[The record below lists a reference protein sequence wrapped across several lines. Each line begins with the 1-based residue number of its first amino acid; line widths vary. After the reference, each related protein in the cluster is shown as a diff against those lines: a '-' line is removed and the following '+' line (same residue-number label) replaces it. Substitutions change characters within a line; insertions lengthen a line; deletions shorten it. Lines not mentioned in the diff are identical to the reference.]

1 MDTMKKKLF
10 IGCSSFVLLIVLVL
24 NFTHKNY
31 YYKTVW
37 YNLPGIFD
45 QNIFYSRGISKSP
58 MPLEWEKNTLYNKY
72 PLSQPLIDTLEKYET
87 ISLVF
92 IQRDSILIEKY
103 WSGIVD
109 TSRSNSF
116 SVAKSYISALIGR
129 AIKLGYIKSIDQPVG
144 NFIPAFNEDEKKHIT
159 IRHLLMMSSGL
170 NWDEA
175 YNSLTSQTTKA
186 YYGPD
191 LTEQMLALTVKK
203 KPGEYFEYKSC
214 DTEILAMVLA
224 KATNMPVATFL
235 EKELWQ
241 KLGAVSDAFWS
252 LDHKDGL
259 EKAYCCMYSNPKDF
273 ARLAALY
280 LHQGNHNGE
289 QLIDSAYIKQS
300 VTPTG
305 LLDMDL
311 KQTNYYGFQWWLI
324 PDYKGV
330 SAYYMRGILGQYIIA
345 IPAFD
350 MIIVRLGHKR
360 GVKINNHF
368 TETYMLIDEA
378 IALQSAKK

>member
-1 MDTMKKKLF
+1 MKKKLF
-10 IGCSSFVLLIVLVL
+10 IGCICLILLIVLTL
-24 NFTHKNY
+24 NLAHKNY
-31 YYKTVW
+31 YYKTIW

-45 QNIFYSRGISKSP
+45 QDIFYSRGIAKSVI
-58 MPLEWEKNTLYNKY
+58 PLEWEKHRLYNEHAI
-72 PLSQPLIDTLEKYET
+72 SQPLRDTLEKYET
-87 ISLVF
+87 ISLLF
-92 IQRDSILIEKY
+92 IQHDSILIEKY
-103 WSGIVD
+103 GSGIAD

-144 NFIPAFNEDEKKHIT
+144 DFIPEFKEGEKKHIT

-175 YNSLTSQTTKA
+175 YNSLTSQTTEA

-191 LTEQMLALTVKK
+191 LKTQMLALPVKK

-214 DTEILAMVLA
+214 DTEILAMVLTQ
-224 KATNMPVATFL
+224 ATHMPVATFL

-241 KLGAVSDAFWS
+241 KLGAASDGFWS

-280 LHQGNHNGE
+280 LHQGNHRGE

-300 VTPTG
+300 VTPTR
-305 LLDMDL
+305 LMDMNL
-311 KQTNYYGFQWWLI
+311 KQTDYYGFQWWLI
-324 PDYKGV
+324 PEYNGI

-345 IPAFD
+345 IPALD

-360 GVKINNHF
+360 GNKIDNHYR
-368 TETYMLIDEA
+368 ETYMLIDEA
-378 IALQSAKK
+378 IALQRAVK